1 MGLWAHRRR
10 HHSRSGWYS
19 MSWVWRAR
27 PRPTA
32 AGALPGPTLVEDVE
46 VRMTASNFHLQ
57 LWPADAGVEAH
68 GYARERPGPHFDVKL
83 SSPRC
88 RAALRVLRPEHVG
101 TRFERHPKPTFRV
114 ALSLSHDLP
123 RARSHDRDPRNQRA
137 SLQQRRSRQRARGF
151 AYTLDGPHHQRVPR
165 TARSRTAMGPWSHPG
180 SHTSAS
186 ECMQLKEYD
195 PVGQVVALFIGEW
208 AGTSS
213 HRVPARSHP
222 HRMRGSTL
230 PLVGLYSSL
239 HDRPIA

>member
-68 GYARERPGPHFDVKL
+68 GYAREHPGPHFDVKL

-101 TRFERHPKPTFRV
+101 TRCERHPKPTFRV

-123 RARSHDRDPRNQRA
+123 PARSHDRDPRLQHLLRA
-137 SLQQRRSRQRARGF
+137 WGVAVRG
-151 AYTLDGPHHQRVPR
+151 
-165 TARSRTAMGPWSHPG
+165 
-180 SHTSAS
+180 
-186 ECMQLKEYD
+186 
-195 PVGQVVALFIGEW
+195 W
-208 AGTSS
+208 AGIST
-213 HRVPARSHP
+213 HRPANEP
-222 HRMRGSTL
+222 RGERC
-230 PLVGLYSSL
+230 
-239 HDRPIA
+239 RPRVLI

>member
-123 RARSHDRDPRNQRA
+123 RARSHDRDPRLQRLLRA
-137 SLQQRRSRQRARGF
+137 WRRVVQDWAALINHGHTNDPRGGSCRPRVLSATKEHRSSSGDHGSGHEDSHTLWTDPITRGF
-151 AYTLDGPHHQRVPR
+151 
-165 TARSRTAMGPWSHPG
+165 PG
-180 SHTSAS
+180 LRA
-186 ECMQLKEYD
+186 
-195 PVGQVVALFIGEW
+195 
-208 AGTSS
+208 
-213 HRVPARSHP
+213 PARP
-222 HRMRGSTL
+222 WAL
-230 PLVGLYSSL
+230 ESS
-239 HDRPIA
+239 RIAHVRFRVHAVEGI

>member
-46 VRMTASNFHLQ
+46 VR
-57 LWPADAGVEAH
+57 
-68 GYARERPGPHFDVKL
+68 GYAREHPGPHFDVKL

-123 RARSHDRDPRNQRA
+123 QARSHDRDPAPAAA
-137 SLQQRRSRQRARGF
+137 SPGMAPGRARLGSP
-151 AYTLDGPHHQRVPR
+151 DQ
-165 TARSRTAMGPWSHPG
+165 PWSH
-180 SHTSAS
+180 
-186 ECMQLKEYD
+186 Q
-195 PVGQVVALFIGEW
+195 
-208 AGTSS
+208 
-213 HRVPARSHP
+213 RSQW
-222 HRMRGSTL
+222 RKL
-230 PLVGLYSSL
+230 PT
-239 HDRPIA
+239 P